1 LLAAA
6 ITRSSLTASLMLL
19 ALGVAVAGPF
29 EDALAAYERS
39 DYATALRLFRPLA
52 NQGIAKAQYNLG
64 VMYAN
69 GQGLPLRDLHRCP
82 CVTAHHRDTARS
94 FKPSR
99 TAAV

>member
-1 LLAAA
+1 MSHRQALRIQSCRSGYDDNPERPSLQKIPRASLLAAA

-64 VMYAN
+64 VMYA
-69 GQGLPLRDLHRCP
+69 
-82 CVTAHHRDTARS
+82 
-94 FKPSR
+94 
-99 TAAV
+99 